1 MALQNRNIGHQKI
14 RIMKKQYIIPQTS
27 QLLFA
32 TQSFIAASGG
42 GSLQE
47 YFDGNNGMNEGDE
60 FQ

>member
-42 GSLQE
+42 GGSTE
-47 YFDGNNGMNEGDE
+47 TINGGNGMEVGDE